1 MSPVHRPE
9 VVVITG
15 ASAGIG
21 RATVREFARHGASIA
36 LLARDADRLEAACA
50 EARELGAT
58 AIAIPTDM
66 ADPDQVEAAAA
77 RAEEA
82 LGPIDIWVNN
92 AMATILAPLAKI
104 APEDYRRVTD
114 VTYHGYVW
122 GTMAALRRMRTRK
135 RGTIVQVGSAL
146 AYRSIPLQSAYCGA
160 KHAIKGFT
168 ESLRTELLH
177 EGSNIHLTML
187 EMPGVNTPQ
196 FSWCKT
202 TLLRHPKPM
211 GPYYQPEVAAR
222 AIYWAAHA
230 RRPELYVGAP
240 SAMTILAEKFAPRL
254 LDRYLARTGFK
265 GQHTD
270 EAIIRGRPSNLWQ
283 PVPGP
288 YEARGAFSA
297 QAHDG
302 SLQLWA
308 SMHRKWLLA
317 GGAALGLLWSAGVR
331 WRGARQPGAS
341 APDRDRSP

>member
-1 MSPVHRPE
+1 MTLVHRPE

-50 EARELGAT
+50 EARALGAT
-58 AIAIPTDM
+58 AIAIPTDV

-92 AMATILAPLAKI
+92 AMATILAPLARI
-104 APEDYRRVTD
+104 TPEDYRRVTD

-122 GTMAALRRMRTRK
+122 GTMAALKRMRPRK

-168 ESLRTELLH
+168 ESLRTELMH
-177 EGSNIHLTML
+177 EGSGIHLTML

-196 FSWCKT
+196 FEWCKT
-202 TLLRHPKPM
+202 TLRKHPRPM
-211 GPYYQPEVAAR
+211 GPCYQPELAAR

-230 RRPELYVGAP
+230 RRRELVVGAP
-240 SAMTILAEKFAPRL
+240 SAMTILAQKIAPGL
-254 LDRYLARTGFK
+254 MDRYLARTGFK

-270 EAIIRGRPSNLWQ
+270 QTIPPDRPANLWQ

-288 YEARGAFSA
+288 YEARGAYSA
-297 QAHDG
+297 GAHDG
-302 SLQLWA
+302 SAQLWA
-308 SMHRKWLLA
+308 SMHRTWLLA
-317 GGAALGLLWSAGVR
+317 GSLALGMLWRAHSRSQERRA
-331 WRGARQPGAS
+331 AS
-341 APDRDRSP
+341 AASRQGLR

>member
-1 MSPVHRPE
+1 MSNTQRHE

-21 RATVREFARHGASIA
+21 RATVREFASHGASIA

-50 EARELGAT
+50 EARALGAKV
-58 AIAIPTDM
+58 IAILTDM
-66 ADPDQVEAAAA
+66 ADPEQVEAAAA

-92 AMATILAPLAKI
+92 AMATIFAPVAKI
-104 APEDYRRVTD
+104 SPEDYRRVTD

-122 GTMAALRRMRTRK
+122 GTMAALKRMRHRK

-160 KHAIKGFT
+160 KHAIRGFT
-168 ESLRTELLH
+168 ESLRTELMH
-177 EGSNIHLTML
+177 EGSDIHLTML

-196 FSWCKT
+196 FEWCKT
-202 TLLRHPKPM
+202 TLRKHPKPM
-211 GPYYQPEVAAR
+211 GPHYQPEVAAR

-230 RRPELYVGAP
+230 RRRELVVGAP
-240 SAMTILAEKFAPRL
+240 SAVTILAEKLVPGL
-254 LDRYLARTGFK
+254 LDRYLARTGFS

-270 EAIIRGRPSNLWQ
+270 EPIAPDRPANLWQ

-288 YEARGAFSA
+288 YQARGAYSA
-297 QAHDG
+297 SAHE
-302 SLQLWA
+302 SSAQLWA

-317 GGAALGLLWSAGVR
+317 GSVALGLLWRAWSRADEPRTAEETGRRSVR
-331 WRGARQPGAS
+331 
-341 APDRDRSP
+341 

>member
-1 MSPVHRPE
+1 MNNSERPE

-21 RATVREFARHGASIA
+21 RAAVREFARHGASIA

-50 EARELGAT
+50 EARALGAR
-58 AIAIPTDM
+58 AIAIPTDV
-66 ADPDQVEAAAA
+66 ADPEQVEAAAA

-92 AMATILAPLAKI
+92 AMATIVAPLVKI

-122 GTMAALRRMRTRK
+122 GTMAALKRMRPRK

-168 ESLRTELLH
+168 ESLRTELMH
-177 EGSNIHLTML
+177 EGSGIHLTML

-196 FSWCKT
+196 FEWCKT
-202 TLLRHPKPM
+202 TLRKHPRPM
-211 GPYYQPEVAAR
+211 GPCYQPELAAR

-230 RRPELYVGAP
+230 RRRELVVGAP
-240 SAMTILAEKFAPRL
+240 SAMTILAEKLAPGL
-254 LDRYLARTGFK
+254 MDRYLARTGFR

-270 EAIIRGRPSNLWQ
+270 ETIPPDRPANLWQ

-288 YEARGAFSA
+288 YEARGAYSA
-297 QAHDG
+297 GAHDG
-302 SLQLWA
+302 SAQLWA

-317 GGAALGLLWSAGVR
+317 GSLALGLLWRLRSRSEERRDAKGPS
-331 WRGARQPGAS
+331 RQ
-341 APDRDRSP
+341 RLR

>member
-1 MSPVHRPE
+1 MSNSQRPE

-21 RATVREFARHGASIA
+21 RAAVREFARHGASIA
-36 LLARDADRLEAACA
+36 LLARDPDRLEAACA
-50 EARELGAT
+50 EARKLGAT
-58 AIAIPTDM
+58 AIAIPTDV
-66 ADPDQVEAAAA
+66 ADPAQVEAAAA

-92 AMATILAPLAKI
+92 AMATIFAPLAKI
-104 APEDYRRVTD
+104 SPEDYRRVTD

-122 GTMAALRRMRTRK
+122 GTMAALKRMRQRK

-168 ESLRTELLH
+168 ESLRTELMH
-177 EGSNIHLTML
+177 EGSGIHLTML

-196 FSWCKT
+196 FEWCKT
-202 TLLRHPKPM
+202 TLRKHPRPM
-211 GPYYQPEVAAR
+211 GPCYQPEVAAR

-230 RRPELYVGAP
+230 RRRELYVGAP
-240 SAMTILAEKFAPRL
+240 SAITILAEKLVPSL
-254 LDRYLARTGFK
+254 LDRYLARTGFR

-270 EAIIRGRPSNLWQ
+270 EAIAPERPANLWQ

-288 YEARGAFSA
+288 YEARGAYSA
-297 QAHDG
+297 GAHD
-302 SLQLWA
+302 SSAQLWA

-317 GGAALGLLWSAGVR
+317 GSLALGLLWRARS
-331 WRGARQPGAS
+331 RGEERRTAE
-341 APDRDRSP
+341 

>member
-1 MSPVHRPE
+1 MNNSERPE

-21 RATVREFARHGASIA
+21 RAAVREFARHGASIA

-50 EARELGAT
+50 EARALGAK
-58 AIAIPTDM
+58 AIAIPTDV
-66 ADPDQVEAAAA
+66 ADPEQVEAAAA

-92 AMATILAPLAKI
+92 AMATIVAPLVKI

-122 GTMAALRRMRTRK
+122 GTMAALKRMRPRK

-168 ESLRTELLH
+168 ESLRTELMH
-177 EGSNIHLTML
+177 EGSGIHLTML

-196 FSWCKT
+196 FEWCKT
-202 TLLRHPKPM
+202 TLRKHPRPM
-211 GPYYQPEVAAR
+211 GPCYQPELAAR

-230 RRPELYVGAP
+230 RRRELVVGAP
-240 SAMTILAEKFAPRL
+240 SAMTILAEKLAPGL
-254 LDRYLARTGFK
+254 MDRYLARTGFR

-270 EAIIRGRPSNLWQ
+270 ETIPPDRPANLWQ

-288 YEARGAFSA
+288 YEARGAYSA
-297 QAHDG
+297 GAHD
-302 SLQLWA
+302 SSAQLWA

-317 GGAALGLLWSAGVR
+317 GSLALGLLWRLRSRSEERRDAKGPS
-331 WRGARQPGAS
+331 RQ
-341 APDRDRSP
+341 RLR

>member
-1 MSPVHRPE
+1 MNNSERPE

-21 RATVREFARHGASIA
+21 RAAVREFARHGASIA

-50 EARELGAT
+50 EARALGAK
-58 AIAIPTDM
+58 AIAIPTDV
-66 ADPDQVEAAAA
+66 ADPEQVEAAAA

-92 AMATILAPLAKI
+92 AMATIVAPLAKI

-122 GTMAALRRMRTRK
+122 GTMAALKRMRPRK

-168 ESLRTELLH
+168 ESLRTELMH
-177 EGSNIHLTML
+177 EGSGIHLTML

-196 FSWCKT
+196 FEWCKT
-202 TLLRHPKPM
+202 TLRKHPRPM
-211 GPYYQPEVAAR
+211 GPYYQPELAAR

-230 RRPELYVGAP
+230 RRRELVVGAP
-240 SAMTILAEKFAPRL
+240 SAMTILAEKLAPGL
-254 LDRYLARTGFK
+254 MDRYLARTGFK

-270 EAIIRGRPSNLWQ
+270 QTIPPDRPANLWQ

-288 YEARGAFSA
+288 YEARGAYSAGAHDSSA
-297 QAHDG
+297 Q
-302 SLQLWA
+302 LWV

-317 GGAALGLLWSAGVR
+317 GSLALGLLWRAH
-331 WRGARQPGAS
+331 WRSQERRAACDHSRQGL
-341 APDRDRSP
+341 R